1 MKIKKIPITDL
12 VVYFNELFDNRA
24 NEDFSSIPAMIEEY
38 YYIITKISLPSFES
52 IFLDNWCFG
61 NIGEIDYMPWTSG
74 VIVKNKEGQYGITSW
89 VGPQDIDHNETDL
102 LNVLWIDHGI
112 INRKVFHPNEWE
124 LWGIMPCFFE
134 YNIDDGINCLLGMR
148 NLRRGMAGR
157 DVWMLQK
164 LMKTFDDTV
173 ELNAQFD
180 EAMENKVI
188 EIQTA
193 FSLPAT
199 GLVLAND
206 KMITLLGG
214 R

>member
-1 MKIKKIPITDL
+1 
-12 VVYFNELFDNRA
+12 
-24 NEDFSSIPAMIEEY
+24 
-38 YYIITKISLPSFES
+38 
-52 IFLDNWCFG
+52 
-61 NIGEIDYMPWTSG
+61 
-74 VIVKNKEGQYGITSW
+74 
-89 VGPQDIDHNETDL
+89 
-102 LNVLWIDHGI
+102 
-112 INRKVFHPNEWE
+112 
-124 LWGIMPCFFE
+124 
-134 YNIDDGINCLLGMR
+134 
-148 NLRRGMAGR
+148 
-157 DVWMLQK
+157 MLQK
-164 LMKTFDDTV
+164 LMKTFDNTV

>member
-1 MKIKKIPITDL
+1 
-12 VVYFNELFDNRA
+12 
-24 NEDFSSIPAMIEEY
+24 
-38 YYIITKISLPSFES
+38 
-52 IFLDNWCFG
+52 
-61 NIGEIDYMPWTSG
+61 
-74 VIVKNKEGQYGITSW
+74 
-89 VGPQDIDHNETDL
+89 
-102 LNVLWIDHGI
+102 
-112 INRKVFHPNEWE
+112 
-124 LWGIMPCFFE
+124 
-134 YNIDDGINCLLGMR
+134 MR
-148 NLRRGMAGR
+148 NLSRGMAGR